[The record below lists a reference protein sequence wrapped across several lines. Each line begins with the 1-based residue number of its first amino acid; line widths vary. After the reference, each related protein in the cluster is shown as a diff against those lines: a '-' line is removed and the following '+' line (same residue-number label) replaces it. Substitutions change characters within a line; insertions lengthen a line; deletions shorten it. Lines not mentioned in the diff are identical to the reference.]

1 MIEIFIADAYVYI
14 FNSSVYSVVLRVNLG
29 GRYFYVMK
37 LVVPWGGTFQ
47 TYYILFDDACQQKS
61 FWKEIVK
68 IYASKCHKKSLTKD

>member
-37 LVVPWGGTFQ
+37 LVVP
-47 TYYILFDDACQQKS
+47 
-61 FWKEIVK
+61 
-68 IYASKCHKKSLTKD
+68 